1 MHIADITCV
10 SQMSTL
16 HLSTHSFR
24 QLGLLQV
31 GEGREM
37 IMSKEELISTKISL
51 CVCVELVGAGR
62 HKGGGREEGDKRE
75 GVSYMCMKKPTQ
87 LHVE

>member
-1 MHIADITCV
+1 
-10 SQMSTL
+10 
-16 HLSTHSFR
+16 
-24 QLGLLQV
+24 
-31 GEGREM
+31 M